1 MTTASRS
8 LTTALLRGA
17 LARGLL
23 RRVTPPAGTRPG
35 RSKRERAYSEIKEI
49 IVWILGHS
57 VISIFFVG
65 VAEPALPDLKA
76 PNGPNDQGPR
86 TKL

>member
-1 MTTASRS
+1 MLGS
-8 LTTALLRGA
+8 
-17 LARGLL
+17 
-23 RRVTPPAGTRPG
+23 
-35 RSKRERAYSEIKEI
+35 SKRERAYSEIKEI
-49 IVWILGHS
+49 IAWILGHS